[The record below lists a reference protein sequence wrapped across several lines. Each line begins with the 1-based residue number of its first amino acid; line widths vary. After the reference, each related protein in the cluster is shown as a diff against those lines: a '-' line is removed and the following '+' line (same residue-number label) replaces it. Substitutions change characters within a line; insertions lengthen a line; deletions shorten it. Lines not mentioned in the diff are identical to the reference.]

1 MADLLIY
8 LVKVSVGMVML
19 YGLYLL
25 LLKKDTHFSFNRI
38 YLLVSLIIPFI
49 IPLVNIQINSGT
61 TETGFT
67 SILQTVQVNTDNGI
81 IQENGLLNVY
91 YFGAIYFA
99 VLAILFIRFSARLIS
114 LQLIRRKCVVEK
126 KDGLH
131 IAMCKKQIAPFSFL
145 RTIFIEEKEI
155 NDDQF
160 DKIIMHEKVHIQ
172 QLHSIDIILAE
183 ILCMLTWFNPA
194 GWMIKAAL
202 KETHEY
208 LADSGVSEQTHDT
221 AGYFML
227 LIKNAIGVQPGLA
240 NNFNKSLTLKRLNMM
255 KKNRSGRLSRLKV
268 LLVLPFVAVL
278 FMAFSCKNNTEEG
291 NLQSS
296 TVTQN
301 SENADKTIDKMP
313 EYPGGQTAMTK
324 FIIDNV
330 KYPEA
335 AKTAGIQGKVLVTF
349 TVTKTGKLDKISVTQ
364 KVNDLLDAE
373 AIRVVSLMPD
383 WIPGENKG
391 VAVDVEMTLP
401 IAFKL
406 K

>member
-1 MADLLIY
+1 
-8 LVKVSVGMVML
+8 
-19 YGLYLL
+19 
-25 LLKKDTHFSFNRI
+25 
-38 YLLVSLIIPFI
+38 
-49 IPLVNIQINSGT
+49 
-61 TETGFT
+61 
-67 SILQTVQVNTDNGI
+67 
-81 IQENGLLNVY
+81 LNPY
-91 YFGAIYFA
+91 YFAVIYFA

-114 LQLIRRKCVVEK
+114 LQLIRRKCVIEK
-126 KDGLH
+126 KDGLY
-131 IAMCKKQIAPFSFL
+131 IALCKKQIAPFSFL
-145 RTIFIEEKEI
+145 KTIFIEEKEI
-155 NDDQF
+155 TNEQF

-172 QLHSIDIILAE
+172 QWHSIDIILAE
-183 ILCMLTWFNPA
+183 ILCILTWFNPI
-194 GWMIKAAL
+194 GWKIKAAL

-208 LADSGVSEQTHDT
+208 LADSGVSEQTHDS
-221 AGYFML
+221 AEYFLL
-227 LIKNAIGVQPGLA
+227 LIRNTVGMQPGLA

-268 LLVLPFVAVL
+268 LLVLPFVVVL

-291 NLQSS
+291 NLQSA
-296 TVTQN
+296 TVSQN
-301 SENADKTIDKMP
+301 SEKADKTIDKMP
-313 EYPGGQTAMTK
+313 EYPGGQAAMTK

-335 AKTAGIQGKVLVTF
+335 AKTAGIQGKVFVTF

-383 WIPGENKG
+383 WIPGEDKG
-391 VAVDVEMTLP
+391 VAVDCEMTLP

>member
-8 LVKVSVGMVML
+8 LVKVSVGMVLL

-25 LLKKDTHFSFNRI
+25 LLKKDTHFSFNRS
-38 YLLVSLIIPFI
+38 YLMISLIIPFI
-49 IPLVNIQINSGT
+49 IPLFNIPINSGT
-61 TETGFT
+61 TKTVFG
-67 SILQTVQVNTDNGI
+67 SILQTVQVNSDNEI
-81 IQENGLLNVY
+81 IPKDSMLSTY
-91 YFGAIYFA
+91 YFAIIYFT
-99 VLAILFIRFSARLIS
+99 VLAILFIRFAARLIS
-114 LQLIRRKCVVEK
+114 LKLLRHKCMIEK
-126 KDGLH
+126 KDGVY
-131 IAMCKKQIAPFSFL
+131 IALCKKQIAPFSFL
-145 RTIFIEEKEI
+145 RTIFIEKKEM

-160 DKIIMHEKVHIQ
+160 DKIIMHEKVHIR
-172 QLHSIDIILAE
+172 QLHSIDILIAE

-194 GWMIKAAL
+194 GWKIKAAL

-208 LADSGVSEQTHDT
+208 LADSGVSEQTHDS

-255 KKNRSGRLSRLKV
+255 KKNRSGRLSRLKA
-268 LLVLPFVAVL
+268 LLVLPVLAFL
-278 FMAFSCKNNTEEG
+278 FMAFACSNSPGELKKANSNETQKNEKT
-291 NLQSS
+291 
-296 TVTQN
+296 TT
-301 SENADKTIDKMP
+301 TIDKMP
-313 EYPGGQTAMTK
+313 EYPGGQEAMTK
-324 FIIDNV
+324 FILDNV

-335 AKTAGIQGKVLVTF
+335 AKTAGIEGKVLVTF
-349 TVTKTGKLDKISVTQ
+349 TVTKTGKLEKIRVTQ

-373 AIRVVSLMPD
+373 AIRVVSMMPD
-383 WIPGENKG
+383 WIPGEDKG